1 MGRGNRETNMKNDEC
16 GSVTTLITVNKEH
29 RLYVLEHNMT

>member
-1 MGRGNRETNMKNDEC
+1 MTNDESR
-16 GSVTTLITVNKEH
+16 SVATLITVNKEH